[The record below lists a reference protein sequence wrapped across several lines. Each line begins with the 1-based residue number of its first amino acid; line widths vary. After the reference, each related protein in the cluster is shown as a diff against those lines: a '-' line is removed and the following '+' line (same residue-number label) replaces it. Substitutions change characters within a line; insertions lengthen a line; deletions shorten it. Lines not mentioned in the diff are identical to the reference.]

1 MFVDLLR
8 MAILAGVR
16 WYLTVVVIHVSLTVS
31 DVEHLF
37 RCFVCLFVCLFLPPY
52 VCFGKLAVEIF
63 FPFFEGVA
71 VLLWYGVVGG
81 VYKFWR

>member
-1 MFVDLLR
+1 MVL
-8 MAILAGVR
+8 
-16 WYLTVVVIHVSLTVS
+16 IHVSLTVS

-37 RCFVCLFVCLFLPPY
+37 SCGFFGFFFLPPY

-81 VYKFWR
+81 GYKFWR

>member
-1 MFVDLLR
+1 

-16 WYLTVVVIHVSLTVS
+16 WYLTVVVIHVSLAVS

-37 RCFVCLFVCLFLPPY
+37 RCFVCLFVLFLLPY

-71 VLLWYGVVGG
+71 VLLCYEVVGG
-81 VYKFWR
+81 SYKFWR

>member
-16 WYLTVVVIHVSLTVS
+16 WYLTVVLIHVSLAVS

-37 RCFVCLFVCLFLPPY
+37 RCFVCLFGFFLPPY